1 MKTEL
6 SATPQLVA
14 LLLILAAF
22 AVGIWA
28 YLTRYPVLPAR
39 RRGILLATRLLA
51 LVALLVASL
60 APVLRYPESARARN
74 RLLVLVDHS
83 GSMEVRDVPAGR
95 SRRTAADSAAAAI
108 GSELS
113 RRYDVRTAGFD
124 ASLGPFGRDARAS
137 VEAFRGGGETA
148 LGDALRSTLR
158 RVDPDSVAAVLVLSD
173 GIVNRGE
180 DPERAL
186 AAALP
191 AFALTVGSRSDPP
204 TVGIAGVETPSEM
217 IVGRPTPIVVT
228 VRQGARPAS
237 SGVVRVSEEG
247 RELGRA
253 GFSLSGASAS
263 ARVTIPVTVPNRGKR
278 FLEVE
283 LSGIENDPVREN
295 KRRLVAVE
303 ARPWKRSVVIVSPS
317 WDWDLRSLA
326 RGVEEDTTIAVVRAT
341 PAGGS
346 QVTRLE
352 GGPASL
358 ESLLDGAE
366 AAVVRYDA
374 STVTPE
380 RADLLMR
387 YLSRGGGVF
396 LWMDPKPRPPQESP
410 LTRALSLQWRFLGQP
425 IGPTATT
432 DLAPAGRTHEVALLG
447 RDAAGAATTWK
458 DLPPVEPIVV
468 LGAAGSPL
476 QTIVVGRIGNESIP
490 LVLAGA
496 VGKGRVVL
504 LNAAGIYRW
513 GITASGIA
521 GKAGIESAFF
531 GGAVRWLSGGE
542 ESRPVRIAAPDITPE
557 GRPVAVRVTASLP
570 AAALEGAQARVVARA
585 QGNGR
590 GRAPV
595 EAALTSEGGGEYAGA
610 LALPPGTYLLQG
622 RVARAGRLLGTD
634 SVRVAVGV
642 QGIEYETL
650 AADPGTLRR
659 LAERSG
665 GLAAPLDSAGP
676 VMDRLRSP
684 ELVRVRLAEMDL
696 FHNPL
701 LFAILILALTL
712 EWALRKRF
720 HLM

>member
-1 MKTEL
+1 MKLEL
-6 SATPQLVA
+6 EATPSLVA
-14 LLLILAAF
+14 ILLILAAF

-28 YLTRYPVLPAR
+28 YTTRYSVLSGR
-39 RRGILLATRLLA
+39 RRGVLLGARILA
-51 LVALLVASL
+51 LLALLVASL
-60 APVLRYPESARARN
+60 APVLHYPESSRARN

-83 GSMEVRDVPAGR
+83 GSMELRDVPGGR
-95 SRRTAADSAAAAI
+95 SRRSAADSAAASIA
-108 GSELS
+108 GELG
-113 RRYDVRTAGFD
+113 RRYDVRFAAFD
-124 ASLGPFGRDARAS
+124 AALGPFGRDATAS
-137 VEAFRGGGETA
+137 AAAYPGGGETA
-148 LGDALRSTLR
+148 LGDALRATLR

-186 AAALP
+186 GAALP
-191 AFALTVGSRSDPP
+191 AFALAVGSRSDPP
-204 TVGIAGVETPSEM
+204 TVGLAGVETPSEM

-253 GFSLSGASAS
+253 SFTLSGASAS
-263 ARVTIPVTVPNRGKR
+263 ARVTIPVTVQSRGKR

-283 LSGIENDPVREN
+283 LSGITDDPVREN

-303 ARPWKRSVVIVSPS
+303 ARPWKRTVVVVSS
-317 WDWDLRSLA
+317 AWDWDLRSLA

-341 PAGGS
+341 PGS
-346 QVTRLE
+346 GTQVTRLH
-352 GGPASL
+352 GGTATL
-358 ESLLDGAE
+358 ESLLEEAE

-374 STVTPE
+374 STITPE
-380 RADLLMR
+380 RAQVLMR
-387 YLSRGGGVF
+387 YLSRGGGLF
-396 LWMDPKPRPPQESP
+396 LWIDPRPRPPLESP

-425 IGPTATT
+425 LGASATT

-447 RDAAGAATTWK
+447 RDAGGAATAWK
-458 DLPPVEPIVV
+458 DLPPIEPIVV
-468 LGAAGSPL
+468 LGSSGSPL
-476 QTIVVGRIGNESIP
+476 QPIVLGRIGNDTVPI
-490 LVLAGA
+490 VLAGM
-496 VGKGRVVL
+496 VGKGRVVF
-504 LNAAGIYRW
+504 LNAAGVYRW
-513 GITASGIA
+513 GITASGIT

-531 GGAVRWLSGGE
+531 GGAIRWLAGGE

-570 AAALEGAQARVVARA
+570 DAALAGAEARVVARA
-585 QGNGR
+585 QGSGR

-595 EAALTSEGGGEYAGA
+595 EAALSMEGTGEFAGA
-610 LALPPGTYLLQG
+610 IALPPGTYLLQG
-622 RVARAGRLLGTD
+622 RVARAGRVVGTD

-676 VMDRLRSP
+676 VMERLRSP
-684 ELVRVRLAEMDL
+684 ELLRVRLAEMDL

-701 LFAILILALTL
+701 LFGVLILALTL
-712 EWALRKRF
+712 EWALRRRF
-720 HLM
+720 NLM

>member
-1 MKTEL
+1 MKLTLE
-6 SATPQLVA
+6 ATPHVVA
-14 LLLILAAF
+14 LALILAAI

-28 YLTRYPVLPAR
+28 YSTRYPVLPGR
-39 RRGILLATRLLA
+39 RRAILLATRLLA
-51 LVALLVASL
+51 LLALLVVSL
-60 APVLRYPESARARN
+60 APVVRYPESSRARN

-83 GSMEVRDVPAGR
+83 GSMDLRDVAGGR
-95 SRRTAADSAAAAI
+95 SRRSAADSAAAALAR
-108 GSELS
+108 ELA
-113 RRYDVRTAGFD
+113 RRYDVRTAAFD
-124 ASLGPFGRDARAS
+124 ATLGPLGKDASAS
-137 VEAFRGGGETA
+137 LQALPGGGETA
-148 LGDALRSTLR
+148 LGDAVRSTLR
-158 RVDPDSVAAVLVLSD
+158 RSDPDSVAALLILSD

-186 AAALP
+186 GATLP

-237 SGVVRVSEEG
+237 SGAVRVSEEG

-253 GFSLSGASAS
+253 SFSLSGASAS
-263 ARVTIPVTVPNRGKR
+263 TRVTIPVTVQSRGKR

-283 LSGIENDPVREN
+283 LSGVQDDPLREN

-303 ARPWKRSVVIVSPS
+303 ARPWKRTVVVLSTA

-326 RGVEEDTTIAVVRAT
+326 RGVEEDTTIAVVRVT
-341 PAGGS
+341 PAGSS
-346 QVTRLE
+346 QVARL
-352 GGPASL
+352 GGGAATL
-358 ESLLDGAE
+358 ESLLEGAE

-374 STVTPE
+374 VTMTPE
-380 RADLLMR
+380 RADVLLR
-387 YLSRGGGVF
+387 YLNRGGGVL
-396 LWMDPKPRPPQESP
+396 LWIDPRPRAPLDSP
-410 LTRALSLQWRFLGQP
+410 LTRALGLQWRFLSQP

-458 DLPPVEPIVV
+458 DLPPVEPIVMF
-468 LGAAGSPL
+468 GTAGSPL
-476 QTIVVGRIGNESIP
+476 QPIVLGRVGSETVSI
-490 LVLAGA
+490 VLAGT

-504 LNAAGIYRW
+504 LNAAGVFRW

-531 GGAVRWLSGGE
+531 GGAIRWLSGGE

-570 AAALEGAQARVVARA
+570 SAALAGVEARVVARP

-595 EAALTSEGGGEYAGA
+595 EAALAPEGAGEFSGSV
-610 LALPPGTYLLQG
+610 ALPPGTYLLQG
-622 RVARAGRLLGTD
+622 RVARGGRLLGTD

-642 QGIEYETL
+642 QGIEFETL
-650 AADPGTLRR
+650 AADPGTLMR

-676 VMDRLRSP
+676 VIERLRSP
-684 ELVRVRLAEMDL
+684 DLVRVRLAEMDL

-712 EWALRKRF
+712 EWALRRRF
-720 HLM
+720 NLM

>member
-1 MKTEL
+1 MKLEL
-6 SATPQLVA
+6 EATPQAVA
-14 LLLILAAF
+14 LILILAAL

-28 YLTRYPVLPAR
+28 YLTRYPVLPGR
-39 RRGILLATRLLA
+39 RRSILLATRLLA
-51 LVALLVASL
+51 LLAILVASL
-60 APVLRYPESARARN
+60 APVLRYPESSRARN
-74 RLLVLVDHS
+74 RLLVIVDHS
-83 GSMEVRDVPAGR
+83 GSMEVRDVPGGR
-95 SRRTAADSAAAAI
+95 SRRAAADSAAAAVA
-108 GSELS
+108 SELG
-113 RRYDVRTAGFD
+113 RRYDVRTAAFD
-124 ASLGPFGRDARAS
+124 ASLGPFGRDARAAA
-137 VEAFRGGGETA
+137 EAYRGGGETA

-173 GIVNRGE
+173 GVVNRGE

-186 AAALP
+186 GAALP
-191 AFALTVGSRSDPP
+191 AFALAVGSRSDPP

-253 GFSLSGASAS
+253 DFSLSGASAS
-263 ARVTIPVTVPNRGKR
+263 ARVTIPVTVQSRGKR

-283 LSGIENDPVREN
+283 LSGVENDPVREN

-303 ARPWKRSVVIVSPS
+303 ARPWKRTVVLLSS
-317 WDWDLRSLA
+317 TWDWDLRSLA

-346 QVTRLE
+346 QVTRLQ

-374 STVTPE
+374 TVLTPE
-380 RADLLMR
+380 RANVLLR
-387 YLSRGGGVF
+387 YLERGGGLL
-396 LWMDPKPRPPQESP
+396 LWIDPSPRPPQESP
-410 LTRALSLQWRFLGQP
+410 LTRALALQWRFLGQP
-425 IGPTATT
+425 IGPVATT

-468 LGAAGSPL
+468 LGASGSPL
-476 QTIVVGRIGNESIP
+476 QTIVIGRIGNESIP
-490 LVLAGA
+490 IVLAGA

-504 LNAAGIYRW
+504 LNAAGVYRW

-542 ESRPVRIAAPDITPE
+542 ESRPIRIAAPDITPE
-557 GRPVAVRVTASLP
+557 GRPVSVRLTASLP
-570 AAALEGAQARVVARA
+570 AASLEGAQARVVARA
-585 QGNGR
+585 QGGGR
-590 GRAPV
+590 DRAPV
-595 EAALTSEGGGEYAGA
+595 EAALSVQGTGEFAGA

-622 RVARAGRLLGTD
+622 RVSRGGRTLGTD
-634 SVRVAVGV
+634 SARVAVGV

-676 VMDRLRSP
+676 VLERLRSP